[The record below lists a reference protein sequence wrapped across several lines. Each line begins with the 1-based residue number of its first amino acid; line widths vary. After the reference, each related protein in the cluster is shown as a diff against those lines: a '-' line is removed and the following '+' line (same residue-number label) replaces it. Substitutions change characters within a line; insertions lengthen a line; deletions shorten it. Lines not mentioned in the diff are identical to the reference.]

1 MDARRILKGHVADK
15 PRLLL
20 VIQEERAAGNA
31 ADQMAAL
38 VGLEVAQRSHV
49 AYYTIFPTPAP
60 PPLLHHCG
68 DPGTSRIGKARNQ
81 ALKLRGPS
89 FLCFDTE
96 DTETPPRPK
105 SRLLAIDGCVPT
117 PDFKPTA

>member
-1 MDARRILKGHVADK
+1 MNARRILKGHVADE

-49 AYYTIFPTPAP
+49 DYYTIFPTSAP
-60 PPLLHHCG
+60 PPLLHHW
-68 DPGTSRIGKARNQ
+68 
-81 ALKLRGPS
+81 GPS
-89 FLCFDTE
+89 
-96 DTETPPRPK
+96 
-105 SRLLAIDGCVPT
+105 VPAGGMVV
-117 PDFKPTA
+117 FSFSIS